1 MSDATMS
8 TEDTASAGDVE
19 TLRAEL
25 KKLREDF
32 AKVGETLKD
41 VARNRGAEAAD
52 RIRSTAER
60 GWTEARSTAQN
71 VLEEMEERPL
81 ATGMAVFVAGMLVG
95 LMLGGRR

>member
-1 MSDATMS
+1 MS
-8 TEDTASAGDVE
+8 EASSSSDDDIQS
-19 TLRAEL
+19 LRAEL
-25 KKLREDF
+25 KNLRDDF
-32 AKVGETLKD
+32 TKIGDILKD

-60 GWTEARSTAQN
+60 GWTEAKSTAQN

-81 ATGMAVFVAGMLVG
+81 GTAMIVFVAGMVFG

>member
-1 MSDATMS
+1 MS
-8 TEDTASAGDVE
+8 EASSSSDDDIQS
-19 TLRAEL
+19 LKAEL
-25 KKLREDF
+25 KKLRDDF
-32 AKVGETLKD
+32 ASIGDILKD

-60 GWTEARSTAQN
+60 GWSEAKSTAQN

-81 ATGMAVFVAGMLVG
+81 GTAMVVFVAGMLFG

>member
-1 MSDATMS
+1 MS
-8 TEDTASAGDVE
+8 EASSSSDDDIQS
-19 TLRAEL
+19 LRAEL
-25 KKLREDF
+25 KNLRDDF
-32 AKVGETLKD
+32 TKIGDILKD

-60 GWTEARSTAQN
+60 GWSEAKSTAQN

-81 ATGMAVFVAGMLVG
+81 GTAMIVFVAGLVFG

>member
-1 MSDATMS
+1 MS
-8 TEDTASAGDVE
+8 EASSSDDDIQS
-19 TLRAEL
+19 LRAEL
-25 KKLREDF
+25 KKLRDDF
-32 AKVGETLKD
+32 AHLGDILKD

-52 RIRSTAER
+52 KIRSTAER

-81 ATGMAVFVAGMLVG
+81 GTAMIVFVAGMVFG

>member
-1 MSDATMS
+1 MS
-8 TEDTASAGDVE
+8 EASSSDDDIE
-19 TLRAEL
+19 TLRAEF
-25 KKLREDF
+25 KKLRDDF
-32 AKVGETLKD
+32 AKIGDTLKD

-60 GWTEARSTAQN
+60 GWSEARSTAQN

-81 ATGMAVFVAGMLVG
+81 GTAMVVFVAGMLFG